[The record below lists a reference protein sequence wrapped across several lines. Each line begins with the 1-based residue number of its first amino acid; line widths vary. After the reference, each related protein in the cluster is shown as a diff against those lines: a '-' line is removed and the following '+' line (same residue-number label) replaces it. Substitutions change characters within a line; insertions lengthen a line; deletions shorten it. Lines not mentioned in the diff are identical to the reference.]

1 MEALIEFFEQT
12 EGRQPTRAFEIND
25 ELRKKIAK
33 IGLGAAG
40 LLLMTGVVKQ
50 TVNDRR
56 AA

>member
-12 EGRQPTRAFEIND
+12 EGRQPARIFDID
-25 ELRKKIAK
+25 DKLREKIAK